1 MIDDKK
7 REMLDQLAAHAMT
20 GLLARV
26 GTRIDNDRLAEKAY
40 EVAAAMMEQR
50 TRIHEEAKRMV
61 AAAMIEQRTRIHEE
75 AKRTVAAQQHNAAE
89 LAEFDARQRFEQYII
104 ESKNRS

>member
-7 REMLDQLAAHAMT
+7 SEMLDQLAAQAMNA
-20 GLLARV
+20 LMLRH

-40 EVAAAMMEQR
+40 EVAAAMME
-50 TRIHEEAKRMV
+50 H
-61 AAAMIEQRTRIHEE
+61 RTRIHEE

-89 LAEFDARQRFEQYII
+89 LAAVAARQPATE
-104 ESKNRS
+104 

>member
-7 REMLDQLAAHAMT
+7 REMLDQLAAQAMNA
-20 GLLARV
+20 LMLRH

-40 EVAAAMMEQR
+40 EVAAAMMEHR

-61 AAAMIEQRTRIHEE
+61 AAQQRKMPLNLQSLMLDNDLNNT
-75 AKRTVAAQQHNAAE
+75 
-89 LAEFDARQRFEQYII
+89 
-104 ESKNRS
+104 

>member
-7 REMLDQLAAHAMT
+7 REMLDQLAAQAMNA
-20 GLLARV
+20 LMLRH

-40 EVAAAMMEQR
+40 E
-50 TRIHEEAKRMV
+50 V

-89 LAEFDARQRFEQYII
+89 LAAVAARQPATE
-104 ESKNRS
+104 

>member
-7 REMLDQLAAHAMT
+7 REMLDQLAAQAMNA
-20 GLLARV
+20 LMLRH

-89 LAEFDARQRFEQYII
+89 LAAVAARQPATE
-104 ESKNRS
+104 